1 MGAMGPGFILFVHYV
16 AVLAGAG
23 IGGKVA
29 EALAVTKGEGAEAE
43 NKPGCRGG
51 GNEGPSASL
60 AWGMRPRRCRISR
73 QTLPPWLI
81 TEFPHCRCYDATEAV

>member
-1 MGAMGPGFILFVHYV
+1 MGAMGPRFILVVHYV
-16 AVLAGAG
+16 AVLAGTG

-29 EALAVTKGEGAEAE
+29 EALAVAKGEGAEPE

-60 AWGMRPRRCRISR
+60 A
-73 QTLPPWLI
+73 
-81 TEFPHCRCYDATEAV
+81 

>member
-16 AVLAGAG
+16 AVLAGAR

-29 EALAVTKGEGAEAE
+29 EALAVAKGEGAEAE

-51 GNEGPSASL
+51 GNEGPSAAL
-60 AWGMRPRRCRISR
+60 A
-73 QTLPPWLI
+73 
-81 TEFPHCRCYDATEAV
+81 